1 MRDFFLAPLLSLF
14 SLKFYRRVLTLPK
27 SLGFLYP
34 AYLGLWV
41 SLLALIMFRLQFQPL
56 AEDFVKWLS
65 QNLPTLKI
73 TQEGIVMDLEGPR
86 LLTHPQWGPLF
97 YLDPVN
103 ETPKTEDLDK
113 ALFVI
118 TKTSIA
124 YQDPVSGER
133 GIRRIL
139 QEKRQADWRDATLTG
154 ESLSRFWR
162 TAKPFVSSIFFVILF
177 IGIYLWK
184 LAAGFFYSLIGLIIN
199 LFRMERLSYGA
210 VLQLSFFAL
219 TPLTLLQVLVGTF
232 PLAWFPLNFFT
243 AALITSLYL
252 ALAILGTQQSD

>member
-14 SLKFYRRVLTLPK
+14 SLKFYRRLLTLPK

-34 AYLGLWV
+34 AYLSLWV

-56 AEDFVKWLS
+56 AQDFVEWLS
-65 QNLPTLKI
+65 QNLPTLKV
-73 TQEGIVMDLEGPR
+73 TQEGIVMDLQEPR
-86 LLTHPQWGPLF
+86 LMTHPQWGAFL

-103 ETPKTEDLDK
+103 EIPKMEDLDK
-113 ALFVI
+113 AFFVI
-118 TKTSIA
+118 TKTSVA
-124 YQDPVSGER
+124 YQDPVTGGR
-133 GIRRIL
+133 RIRRL
-139 QEKRQADWRDATLTG
+139 LPEKQQANWRDATLTG
-154 ESLSRFWR
+154 EALSRFWR
-162 TAKPFVSSIFFVILF
+162 ISKPFVSSIFFVILF

-199 LFRMERLSYGA
+199 LFRMERLSYAA

-219 TPLTLLQVLVGTF
+219 TPLTLLQVWLGTF
-232 PLAWFPLNFFT
+232 PLVWFPLNFFT
-243 AALITSLYL
+243 GALITSLYL